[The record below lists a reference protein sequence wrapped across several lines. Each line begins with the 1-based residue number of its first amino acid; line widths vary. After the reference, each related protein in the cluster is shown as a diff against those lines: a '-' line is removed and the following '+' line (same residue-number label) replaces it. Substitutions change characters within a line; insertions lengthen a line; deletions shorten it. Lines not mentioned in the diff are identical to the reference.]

1 MSPNSQMYETV
12 TSRILESLERGTV
25 PWRLPWNAGYG
36 APQNLAGRPYRG
48 INVLLLSL
56 QGFGDPRWGTFRAV
70 KNAGGHVRKGEKG
83 TSIILWKPVRKQVLN
98 EAGELE
104 AGGYMLLR
112 GYTVFN
118 AEQCEG
124 LPELERPADFEPE
137 ARAEEIL
144 EGMPGRPPIVYGGPA
159 AAYSP
164 EADRVYLP
172 EREAF
177 SSPAAFYTTAFHELT
192 HAAGHEK
199 RCGGLE
205 PATFGSDPY
214 AREELIAELGAAML
228 AGVAGIVD
236 ETLEASA
243 AYLENWKRRLEDNPR
258 LIIQAAANAQ
268 RRADHIQG
276 VKWAEDTASPAEDLN
291 TAASERSGELLEVSA

>member
-12 TSRILESLERGTV
+12 TGRILAELEKGTV
-25 PWRLPWNAGYG
+25 PWHKPWNAGYG

-56 QGFGDPRWGTFRAV
+56 QGFGDPRWGTFRAI
-70 KNAGGHVRKGEKG
+70 KAAGGFVRKGEKG
-83 TSIILWKPVRKQVLN
+83 TSIILWKPVRKQTLN

-104 AGGYMLLR
+104 NGGYMLLR

-118 AEQCEG
+118 AEQCDG
-124 LPELERPADFEPE
+124 LPALERAEDFKPE
-137 ARAEEIL
+137 ERAEELL

-164 EADRVYLP
+164 EGDTVYLP
-172 EREAF
+172 SREAF
-177 SSPAAFYTTAFHELT
+177 ETAAGFYTTAFHELT

-205 PATFGSDPY
+205 PATFGTDPY

-228 AGVAGIVD
+228 AGIAGIVND
-236 ETLEASA
+236 TVEASA
-243 AYLENWKRRLEDNPR
+243 AYLDHWKRRLEDNPR

-276 VKWAEDTASPAEDLN
+276 IKWAEDSSSPAEDLN
-291 TAASERSGELLEVSA
+291 RATSERAGELAEVSA